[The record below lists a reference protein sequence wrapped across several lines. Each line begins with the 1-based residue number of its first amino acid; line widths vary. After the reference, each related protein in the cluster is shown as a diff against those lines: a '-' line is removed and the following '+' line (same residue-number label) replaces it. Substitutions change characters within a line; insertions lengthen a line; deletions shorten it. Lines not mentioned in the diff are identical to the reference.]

1 MFKCFLIHQSYWNK
15 PVFSKRVKAEMTVT
29 FTTIKYICIY
39 IFEYANKYCELI
51 AIILLIWATKHFLKW
66 YLPLS
71 LFFPPHFSFMLLF
84 LYFSLFLKTT
94 VQIQNIDITAT
105 HSGSL
110 GIHLTYSSTVL
121 SQKESPKAKNLFT
134 TLGVCHPIHIPQIPQ
149 VLFIIPVSGRTVT
162 LELAQR
168 YSNCFHKSRIQ
179 KKRQMRN
186 ALQVSK
192 LQ

>member
-15 PVFSKRVKAEMTVT
+15 SVFSKRVKAEMTVT
-29 FTTIKYICIY
+29 FTTIKKKKNIYIYIY

-94 VQIQNIDITAT
+94 A
-105 HSGSL
+105 
-110 GIHLTYSSTVL
+110 
-121 SQKESPKAKNLFT
+121 
-134 TLGVCHPIHIPQIPQ
+134 
-149 VLFIIPVSGRTVT
+149 
-162 LELAQR
+162 
-168 YSNCFHKSRIQ
+168 
-179 KKRQMRN
+179 
-186 ALQVSK
+186 
-192 LQ
+192 